1 MQRFAYRFKVYQRDT
16 GETIGS
22 GSFKVTREL
31 TENEQ
36 LAFLHQ
42 YTHGIYDG
50 KESLLPI
57 EINLSG
63 WDNGQLVFLPT
74 EEY

>member
-1 MQRFAYRFKVYQRDT
+1 MQAFTYRFKIYQLDT

-22 GSFKVTREL
+22 GSFKVAREL

-42 YTHGIYDG
+42 YTHGIYEG
-50 KESLLPI
+50 KESLLSI
-57 EINLSG
+57 DIDLSG
-63 WDNGQLVFLPT
+63 WDGEPLVFLPNNIN
-74 EEY
+74 